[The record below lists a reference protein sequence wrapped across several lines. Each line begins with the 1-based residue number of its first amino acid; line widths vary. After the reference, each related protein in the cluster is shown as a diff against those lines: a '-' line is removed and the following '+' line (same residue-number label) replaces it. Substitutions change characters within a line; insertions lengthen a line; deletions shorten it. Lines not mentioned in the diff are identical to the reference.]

1 MKLLNDI
8 KMKEIISLIMLNVY
22 ESPEQLVRKEEYYK
36 LLINGNSIS
45 EIMELF
51 MKNSTEQS
59 LRLIE
64 KGILQ
69 MEQENINPKLI
80 GDKLHNLCG
89 LLDLAF
95 ECSAELAPN
104 PFVSLDDALIPLR
117 KKYPRSHKL
126 EAFTKDDNK

>member
-1 MKLLNDI
+1 
-8 KMKEIISLIMLNVY
+8 MKEIISLIMQNAY
-22 ESPEQLVRKEEYYK
+22 ESPEQLAEAEEGFK

-59 LRLIE
+59 FLLIE
-64 KGILQ
+64 KGILK

-89 LLDLAF
+89 LIDLAF
-95 ECSAELAPN
+95 ECSVELAPN
-104 PFVSLDDALIPLR
+104 PFVSLGDALIPLG

-126 EAFTKDDNK
+126 EAFIKDDKK